1 MHNGYQDA
9 YDFYAGLRAPPG
21 GGDMKL
27 MLQPGDG
34 PTQIIKGINSAK
46 SSIEI
51 VIFRFDRTEIERALA
66 NAVKR
71 GVFVHALVAHAN
83 RSGEDGLRELE
94 MRLLADG
101 VNVARTASD
110 LVRYHDKMM
119 IVDRRELY
127 LFAFNLTYLDIER
140 SRSFGVVTTNPKLVH
155 EAVKLFEADAK
166 RTLYEPGFAQFVVS
180 PANARRQLA
189 AFIKGA
195 RKELLIYDPTISD
208 PAMVRLLEERAGAGV
223 DVRIIGRLALR
234 RPTLPSRKLHRLR
247 LHARAIIRD
256 RSHAF
261 IGSQS
266 LREVEL
272 DARREVGIIFRDHRV
287 VHRMVHTFQEDWDLA
302 GKAQEQKS
310 ETAPA
315 AKAAK
320 KVAKA
325 VAKELPPVAPVLQ
338 AIMEE
343 MAHTHIAFNAKEVEQ
358 TVKDAVK
365 EAVKEVVE
373 VVVEDAAERR
383 EDLPPQAA
391 PQPESRLTLYPFRP
405 SASEVN

>member
-1 MHNGYQDA
+1 
-9 YDFYAGLRAPPG
+9 
-21 GGDMKL
+21 MKL

-34 PTQIIKGINSAK
+34 PTQIIRGINSAK

-83 RSGEDGLRELE
+83 RSGEDGLRDLE
-94 MRLLADG
+94 MRLLAAG

-140 SRSFGVVTTNPKLVH
+140 SRSFGVITTNPKLVH

-189 AFIKGA
+189 AFIRGA
-195 RKELLIYDPTISD
+195 RKELLIYDPIVSD

-223 DVRIIGRLALR
+223 DVRIMGRLALR
-234 RPTLPSRKLHRLR
+234 RPTLPSRKLHRMR

-256 RSHAF
+256 RSDAF

-272 DARREVGIIFRDHRV
+272 DARREVGVIFRDQRV
-287 VHRMVHTFQEDWDLA
+287 VHRLAHTFQEDWDLA

-310 ETAPA
+310 DSATA

-325 VAKELPPVAPVLQ
+325 VAKELPPVAPFLQ
-338 AIMEE
+338 AIVEE
-343 MAHTHIAFNAKEVEQ
+343 IAHTHVDLNAKEVEQ

-373 VVVEDAAERR
+373 EVVEEAAERR
-383 EDLPPQAA
+383 EDLAQRAA
-391 PQPESRLTLYPFRP
+391 PQPESRPASYPFRP
-405 SASEVN
+405 PSSVVN

>member
-1 MHNGYQDA
+1 
-9 YDFYAGLRAPPG
+9 
-21 GGDMKL
+21 MKL

-34 PTQIIKGINSAK
+34 PIQIIKGINSAK
-46 SSIEI
+46 SRIEI
-51 VIFRFDRTEIERALA
+51 VIFRFDRSEIERALA

-83 RSGEDGLRELE
+83 HSGEDGLRELE
-94 MRLLADG
+94 MQLLADG

-119 IVDRRELY
+119 IIDQRELY

-140 SRSFGVVTTNPKLVH
+140 SRSFGVITTNPKLVH

-166 RTLYEPGFAQFVVS
+166 RTLYEPGCTQFVVS
-180 PANARRQLA
+180 PANARKQLA
-189 AFIKGA
+189 GFIKGA

-208 PAMVRLLEERAGAGV
+208 PAMVRLLEERTGAGV
-223 DVRIIGRLALR
+223 DVRIIGRLALH
-234 RPTLPSRKLHRLR
+234 RPSLPSRKLHRMR

-256 RSHAF
+256 RSSAF

-272 DARREVGIIFRDHRV
+272 DARREVGIIFRDQRV
-287 VHRMVHTFQEDWDLA
+287 VHRLVHTFQEDWDLA
-302 GKAQEQKS
+302 GKAQQQKS

-320 KVAKA
+320 KVAKV
-325 VAKELPPVAPVLQ
+325 VAKELPPVVPVLQ

-343 MAHTHIAFNAKEVEQ
+343 IAHTHVDLNAKAVEQ

-365 EAVKEVVE
+365 EAVQEVME
-373 VVVEDAAERR
+373 VVVEDMAERR
-383 EDLPPQAA
+383 EDLEPQAA
-391 PQPESRLTLYPFRP
+391 PQPESRPALHPFREP
-405 SASEVN
+405 NSTIN

>member
-1 MHNGYQDA
+1 
-9 YDFYAGLRAPPG
+9 
-21 GGDMKL
+21 MKL

-34 PTQIIKGINSAK
+34 PTQIIKGINGAK

-195 RKELLIYDPTISD
+195 RKELLIYDPTVSD

-234 RPTLPSRKLHRLR
+234 RPTLPSRKLHRMR

-256 RSHAF
+256 RSRAF

-272 DARREVGIIFRDHRV
+272 DARREVGIIFRDQRV
-287 VHRMVHTFQEDWDLA
+287 VHHMAHTFEEDWDLA

-310 ETAPA
+310 EAAPA

-343 MAHTHIAFNAKEVEQ
+343 MAHTHVALNAKELEQ

-373 VVVEDAAERR
+373 VVMEDAAERR
-383 EDLPPQAA
+383 EDAPQQAA
-391 PQPESRLTLYPFRP
+391 PQPESRPALYPFRP
-405 SASEVN
+405 STSAIN

>member
-1 MHNGYQDA
+1 MHTIFMPG
-9 YDFYAGLRAPPG
+9 AGRRPEE
-21 GGDMKL
+21 GDMKL

-140 SRSFGVVTTNPKLVH
+140 SRSFGVVTTNPKLVR

-166 RTLYEPGFAQFVVS
+166 RTLYEPGFGQFVVS

-195 RKELLIYDPTISD
+195 RKELLIYDPTVSD

-234 RPTLPSRKLHRLR
+234 RPTLPSRKLHRMR

-256 RSHAF
+256 HSDAF

-272 DARREVGIIFRDHRV
+272 DGRREVGVIFRDQRV
-287 VHRMVHTFQEDWDLA
+287 VNRMAHTFQEDWDLA
-302 GKAQEQKS
+302 GRAQEQKS

-343 MAHTHIAFNAKEVEQ
+343 MAHTHVALNAKEVEK
-358 TVKDAVK
+358 TVKEAVR

-373 VVVEDAAERR
+373 VVVEDVAERR

-391 PQPESRLTLYPFRP
+391 PQPEVLYSFRP
-405 SASEVN
+405 PSSAIN

>member
-1 MHNGYQDA
+1 
-9 YDFYAGLRAPPG
+9 
-21 GGDMKL
+21 MKL

-34 PTQIIKGINSAK
+34 PTQIIKGINGAK

-51 VIFRFDRTEIERALA
+51 VIFRFDRAEIERALA

-71 GVFVHALVAHAN
+71 GVFVHALVAAAN
-83 RSGEDGLRELE
+83 RSGEDGLRDLE
-94 MRLLADG
+94 MRLLAAG

-140 SRSFGVVTTNPKLVH
+140 SRSFGVITTNPKLVH

-166 RTLYEPGFAQFVVS
+166 RTLYEPGSTQFVVS

-189 AFIKGA
+189 AFIRGA

-208 PAMVRLLEERAGAGV
+208 PAMARLLEERAGAGV
-223 DVRIIGRLALR
+223 DVRIIGRLGLR
-234 RPTLPSRKLHRLR
+234 CPTLPSRKLHHMR

-256 RSHAF
+256 RSDAF

-287 VHRMVHTFQEDWDLA
+287 VHRLAHTFQEDWDLA
-302 GKAQEQKS
+302 GKAQEVKG
-310 ETAPA
+310 EAAPA

-320 KVAKA
+320 RVAKA
-325 VAKELPPVAPVLQ
+325 VAKELRPVAPVLQ
-338 AIMEE
+338 AIMDE
-343 MAHTHIAFNAKEVEQ
+343 MAHTHVDLNAKEVEQ

-373 VVVEDAAERR
+373 VVVEDVAERR
-383 EDLPPQAA
+383 EDLGQQAPPQQEGH
-391 PQPESRLTLYPFRP
+391 PDLYPLRP
-405 SASEVN
+405 PTSTVN

>member
-1 MHNGYQDA
+1 
-9 YDFYAGLRAPPG
+9 
-21 GGDMKL
+21 MKL

-34 PTQIIKGINSAK
+34 PTLIIKGINNAK

-51 VIFRFDRTEIERALA
+51 VIFRFDRAEIERALA

-71 GVFVHALVAHAN
+71 GVFVHALVAAAN
-83 RSGEDGLRELE
+83 RSGEDGLRDLE
-94 MRLLADG
+94 MRLLAAG

-110 LVRYHDKMM
+110 LIRYHDKMM

-140 SRSFGVVTTNPKLVH
+140 SRSFGVITTNPRLVH
-155 EAVKLFEADAK
+155 EAAKLFEADAK
-166 RTLYEPGFAQFVVS
+166 RTLYEPGSAQFVVS
-180 PANARRQLA
+180 PANARRQLT
-189 AFIKGA
+189 AFIRGA

-208 PAMVRLLEERAGAGV
+208 AAMTRLLEERAGAGV
-223 DVRIIGRLALR
+223 DVRIIGRLAVR
-234 RPTLPSRKLHRLR
+234 RPTLPSRKLHRMR

-256 RSHAF
+256 RSDAF

-272 DARREVGIIFRDHRV
+272 DARREVGVIFRDQRV

-325 VAKELPPVAPVLQ
+325 VAKELPPVTPVLQ
-338 AIMEE
+338 DIIEE
-343 MAHTHIAFNAKEVEQ
+343 IAHTHVDLNAKELEQ

-365 EAVKEVVE
+365 EAVREVVE
-373 VVVEDAAERR
+373 GVVEDVAERR
-383 EDLPPQAA
+383 EDTSPEAA
-391 PQPESRLTLYPFRP
+391 PRQEDRPALHPFRP
-405 SASEVN
+405 PTSTVN

>member
-1 MHNGYQDA
+1 
-9 YDFYAGLRAPPG
+9 
-21 GGDMKL
+21 MKL

-34 PTQIIKGINSAK
+34 PIQIIKGINSAK

-51 VIFRFDRTEIERALA
+51 VIFRFDRSEIERALA

-94 MRLLADG
+94 MQLLADG

-119 IVDRRELY
+119 IIDQRELY

-140 SRSFGVVTTNPKLVH
+140 SRSFGAITTNPKLVH

-166 RTLYEPGFAQFVVS
+166 RTLYEPGCAQFVVS

-208 PAMVRLLEERAGAGV
+208 PAMARLLEERAGAGV
-223 DVRIIGRLALR
+223 DVRIIGQLALH
-234 RPTLPSRKLHRLR
+234 RPSLPSRKLHRMR

-256 RSHAF
+256 RSSAF

-272 DARREVGIIFRDHRV
+272 DARREVGIIFRDQRV
-287 VHRMVHTFQEDWDLA
+287 VHRLVHTFQEDWDLA
-302 GKAQEQKS
+302 GKAQQQKS
-310 ETAPA
+310 EAAPA
-315 AKAAK
+315 ARAAK
-320 KVAKA
+320 MVAKV
-325 VAKELPPVAPVLQ
+325 VARELPPVAPVLQ
-338 AIMEE
+338 AIIEE
-343 MAHTHIAFNAKEVEQ
+343 IAHTHVDLNAKAVEQ
-358 TVKDAVK
+358 TVKDAVR

-373 VVVEDAAERR
+373 VVVEDMAERR
-383 EDLPPQAA
+383 EGLEPQAA
-391 PQPESRLTLYPFRP
+391 PQPESRPALHPFRGP
-405 SASEVN
+405 SSTIN